1 MTNAAWTLAAFEDRL
16 DAWIAQDEPD
26 AELRALVTAW
36 ILSRFEDP
44 YDGVVREPGFP
55 NLWYGAIPGSLHQTE
70 YVVVCAYWIYEGTR
84 TVVCES
90 FASLSLPV

>member
-1 MTNAAWTLAAFEDRL
+1 MIGADWTLAAFEDCL
-16 DAWIAQDEPD
+16 DAWIYQDNPE
-26 AELRALVTAW
+26 AALRSVVTAW

-44 YDGVVREPGFP
+44 YVGVMREPGFA
-55 NLWYGAIPGSLHQTE
+55 NLWYGAIPGSLHATDH
-70 YVVVCAYWIYEGTR
+70 VIVCAYWVYEGSR